1 MRRTTAAGTFKG
13 GVMRFLLR
21 MAFWLTVILVLLPS
35 GGSQPAPKVDVSAID
50 AMSAAKATVTDMR
63 SFCERQPDAC
73 TVGSQAAVAIGHRA
87 QAGAKM
93 LYEYLNEHLGPH
105 DTGTV
110 VNTATGKAVPL
121 PMPRPS
127 QHTLTPADLAPAWR
141 GPQPRKEARG
151 DRPA

>member
-1 MRRTTAAGTFKG
+1 
-13 GVMRFLLR
+13 

-35 GGSQPAPKVDVSAID
+35 GGSQPTPKVNVGALD

-63 SFCERQPDAC
+63 SFCERQPEAC
-73 TVGSQAAVAIGHRA
+73 TIGSQTAVALGHRA

-93 LYEYLNEHLGPH
+93 LYEYLNEHFGPN

-110 VNTATGKAVPL
+110 VNAATGKTVP
-121 PMPRPS
+121 PARPS
-127 QHTLTPADLAPAWR
+127 QHTLSPNDMAPAWR
-141 GPQPRKEARG
+141 GPPPRKDARG

>member
-1 MRRTTAAGTFKG
+1 
-13 GVMRFLLR
+13 MRFLLR
-21 MAFWLTVILVLLPS
+21 MAFWLTVILVMLPS
-35 GGSQPAPKVDVSAID
+35 GGSQPTPTVNVSALD

-63 SFCERQPDAC
+63 SFCERQPEAC
-73 TVGSQAAVAIGHRA
+73 TIGSQTAVALGHRA

-93 LYEYLNEHLGPH
+93 LYEYLNEHLGPS

-110 VNTATGKAVPL
+110 GNTGKMVPL
-121 PMPRPS
+121 PPAKPS
-127 QHTLTPADLAPAWR
+127 QHTLSPNDLTAPWR